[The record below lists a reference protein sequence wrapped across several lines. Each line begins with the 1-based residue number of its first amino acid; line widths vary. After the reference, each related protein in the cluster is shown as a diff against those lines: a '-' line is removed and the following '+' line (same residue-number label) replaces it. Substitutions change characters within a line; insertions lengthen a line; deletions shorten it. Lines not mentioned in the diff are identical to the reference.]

1 VNGLA
6 DQARVTALG
15 TMTDREFDTQWAQIM
30 TDLNSGL
37 LAAAESELSN
47 GANGDA
53 KSVAQKMKVSRR
65 AAIDEI
71 NQMRIE
77 SGNG

>member
-1 VNGLA
+1 
-6 DQARVTALG
+6 
-15 TMTDREFDTQWAQIM
+15 
-30 TDLNSGL
+30 L